1 MRATEAIERIGMHKV
16 LFERYYRDR
25 EFDMVEVMAI
35 KNRYAL
41 NKLELLDRLY
51 SYNQTRDEL
60 IDDMMRELD
69 ELD

>member
-1 MRATEAIERIGMHKV
+1 MHKV

-51 SYNQTRDEL
+51 SYRESRSKIIDE
-60 IDDMMRELD
+60 IAEEL
-69 ELD
+69 

>member
-16 LFERYYRDR
+16 LFERYYCDR

-51 SYNQTRDEL
+51 SYRESRNKLVEEIANEL
-60 IDDMMRELD
+60 
-69 ELD
+69 

>member
-1 MRATEAIERIGMHKV
+1 MVTMRATEAIERIGMHKV

-51 SYNQTRDEL
+51 SYKETRDKLVEEIANEL
-60 IDDMMRELD
+60 G
-69 ELD
+69 

>member
-16 LFERYYRDR
+16 LFERYYCDR

-41 NKLELLDRLY
+41 DRLELLDRLY
-51 SYNQTRDEL
+51 SYKENRSKAINEIAEEL
-60 IDDMMRELD
+60 
-69 ELD
+69 